1 MKRRSMNH
9 LVAAAMLLIAPA
21 AMSQAY
27 GKVIIINYTTERVN
41 VVVTY
46 AACKPDAFL
55 VSQGRCPETPSCRE

>member
-9 LVAAAMLLIAPA
+9 LGAAAMLLIAPA

-27 GKVIIINYTTERVN
+27 GKVIINYTTERVN